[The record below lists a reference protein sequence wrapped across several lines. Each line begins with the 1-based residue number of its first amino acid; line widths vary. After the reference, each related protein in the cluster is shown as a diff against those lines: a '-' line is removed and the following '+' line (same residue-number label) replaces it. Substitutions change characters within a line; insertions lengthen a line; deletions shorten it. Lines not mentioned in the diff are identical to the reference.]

1 MAEGRFIDDPLDT
14 FGSRA
19 VVEVPNLQRLL
30 KYICANG
37 FEHHCA
43 MSASRTGGA
52 VVEALR
58 TYLKWE
64 VHYEEE
70 TR

>member
-1 MAEGRFIDDPLDT
+1 
-14 FGSRA
+14 
-19 VVEVPNLQRLL
+19 VVEIPDLQRLL

-43 MSASRTGGA
+43 MSAARTGGA

-70 TR
+70 K